1 MVYITRCDSCLCGY
15 YVCVCVCVCFL
26 PIVLREEYLLKPRLL
41 CGWDK
46 VIAELKGGSVT
57 LFRWL
62 CSEGREKAQRSNGEG
77 AKGAKKREG
86 DTRRWAVLVNGKSAH
101 L

>member
-1 MVYITRCDSCLCGY
+1 MTAVCVYIL
-15 YVCVCVCVCFL
+15 CVCVCVL

-41 CGWDK
+41 CGWDR

-62 CSEGREKAQRSNGEG
+62 CSEGREKAQRSMEKEEREQRGETG
-77 AKGAKKREG
+77 TQEG
-86 DTRRWAVLVNGKSAH
+86 GVC
-101 L
+101 